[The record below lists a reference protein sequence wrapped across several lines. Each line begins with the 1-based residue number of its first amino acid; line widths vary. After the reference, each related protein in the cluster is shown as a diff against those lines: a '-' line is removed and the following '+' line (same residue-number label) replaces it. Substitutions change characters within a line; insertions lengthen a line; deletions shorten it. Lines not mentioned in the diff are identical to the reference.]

1 MTIQLPK
8 GIRDN
13 LRFLSVEVDSQ
24 VANLQTFFKT
34 PTTAIARR
42 ILDRSGYA
50 YNLKTR
56 IHTSCLQQHT
66 RGKKKRS
73 SAETL
78 ALRGVEFIATDLER
92 IAELCRD
99 CIKQMEYLTDIRC
112 MQPKAYG
119 PMLARVRRGI
129 KLVEPA
135 IRDNDTRLA
144 LKIGQIEAKLDSD
157 YNELR
162 THYTKALKRRKN
174 TEQLTSALF
183 VAHSVEQMGDALL
196 DISESII
203 SANLGQPVNFER
215 YYSLQ
220 ESVEM
225 LESEED
231 LTDVQIEHIAETRS
245 GSAISGISASDGKD
259 DSYVAIFKDGEKR
272 KLKEE
277 LQGVESWHEIFPGL
291 APKILSYNKRG
302 QSAALLIEHLPGLTF
317 EQILLN
323 EPPELLQETL
333 QRLGKTLKSVW
344 SQTRTAKPVS
354 ADFMRQL
361 EKRLGD
367 VYKIH
372 PEFQRGESAIC
383 DLEIPS
389 FDDLVKQAEA
399 YEKRLRAPFSVYI
412 HGDFNV
418 DNIIYDPMERRI
430 NFIDLHRSRY
440 MDYVQDVSVFMV
452 SNYRL
457 QILDA
462 PLRQR
467 IMSLAKD
474 FYRFARRYADKVDDE
489 TFEMRLALGLARSF
503 ATSTRFILDK
513 SLARSMFLRARF
525 LIEQVL
531 AADPNKAADFKVPIK
546 EIFVG

>member
-56 IHTSCLQQHT
+56 IHTSCLRQHAHD
-66 RGKKKRS
+66 KKKHS

-99 CIKQMEYLTDIRC
+99 CIKQMEYLTDIQC

-135 IRDNDTRLA
+135 IRENDTRLA
-144 LKIGQIEAKLDSD
+144 LKIGRIEAKLDSD
-157 YNELR
+157 YNKLLN
-162 THYTKALKRRKN
+162 HYIKALKRRKN
-174 TEQLTSALF
+174 TEQLASALF

-225 LESEED
+225 LESDED

-291 APKILSYNKRG
+291 APKILSYSKRG

-323 EPPELLQETL
+323 EPPELLHETL
-333 QRLGKTLKSVW
+333 QSLGETLKSVW
-344 SQTRTAKPVS
+344 QQTRTAKPVS
-354 ADFMRQL
+354 AEFMLQL
-361 EKRLGD
+361 EKRLGE

-372 PEFQRGESAIC
+372 PEFERGESAIC
-383 DLEIPS
+383 GVEIPS
-389 FDDLVKQAEA
+389 FNDLVRQADT
-399 YEKRLRAPFSVYI
+399 YEKRLQAPFSVYI

-474 FYRFARRYADKVDDE
+474 FYCIARRYADRVDDE
-489 TFEMRLALGLARSF
+489 TFELRLALGLARSF

-513 SLARSMFLRARF
+513 SLARSMFLRARY

-531 AADPNKAADFKVPIK
+531 ATDPKKAARFEVPVK

>member
-1 MTIQLPK
+1 MQLPK
-8 GIRDN
+8 SIRDN

-34 PTTAIARR
+34 PTTAVARR

-50 YNLKTR
+50 YNLKMR
-56 IHTSCLQQHT
+56 IHTSCVEQLA
-66 RGKKKRS
+66 RGKKNG

-78 ALRGVEFIATDLER
+78 ALRAVEFIATDLER
-92 IAELCRD
+92 ITELCRD
-99 CIKQMEYLTDIRC
+99 CIKQMEYVTDITC
-112 MQPKAYG
+112 IKPKAYG
-119 PMLARVRRGI
+119 PMLGRVRRGI
-129 KLVEPA
+129 ELVEPA
-135 IRDNDTRLA
+135 IKENDTGLA

-157 YNELR
+157 YNKLLH
-162 THYTKALKRRKN
+162 HYIKALKQKRN
-174 TEQLTSALF
+174 TEQLASALF

-196 DISESII
+196 DISESIL

-215 YYSLQ
+215 YHSL
-220 ESVEM
+220 EDSVEM
-225 LESEED
+225 LETDED
-231 LTDVQIEHIAETRS
+231 LADVQIERIADTRS
-245 GSAISGISASDGKD
+245 GSAISGISASDSKD
-259 DSYVAIFKDGEKR
+259 DAYIAIFKDGEKR

-277 LQGVESWHEIFPGL
+277 RQGVESWHEIYPGL
-291 APKILSYNKRG
+291 APRILSYKKRG

-333 QRLGKTLKSVW
+333 DRLGKTLKSVW
-344 SQTRTAKPVS
+344 RETRTKKPVS
-354 ADFMRQL
+354 ADFMQQL

-372 PEFQRGESAIC
+372 PEFQQGKSEIC
-383 DLEIPS
+383 DLDIPS
-389 FDDLVKQAEA
+389 FDTLVEKAA
-399 YEKRLRAPFSVYI
+399 AFEKRLKAPFSVYI

-418 DNIIYDPMERRI
+418 DNIIYDPMEQRI

-440 MDYVQDVSVFMV
+440 LDYVQDVSVFMV

-462 PLRQR
+462 PLRRR
-467 IMSLAKD
+467 IMALAKD
-474 FYRFARRYADKVDDE
+474 FYAMARRYADKAGDE
-489 TFEMRLALGLARSF
+489 TFELRLALGLARSF

-531 AADPNKAADFKVPIK
+531 AADPKKAGGFKIPVK

>member
-1 MTIQLPK
+1 MTMQLPK
-8 GIRDN
+8 SIRDN

-34 PTTAIARR
+34 PTTAVARR

-50 YNLKTR
+50 YNLKMR
-56 IHTSCLQQHT
+56 IHTSCLEQLA
-66 RGKKKRS
+66 RRKKNG

-78 ALRGVEFIATDLER
+78 ALRTVEFIATDLER
-92 IAELCRD
+92 ITELCRD
-99 CIKQMEYLTDIRC
+99 CIKQMEYVTDITC
-112 MQPKAYG
+112 IKPKAYG

-129 KLVEPA
+129 ELVEPA
-135 IRDNDTRLA
+135 IKENDTGLA

-157 YNELR
+157 YDKLLH
-162 THYTKALKRRKN
+162 HYIKALKQKRN
-174 TEQLTSALF
+174 TAQLTSALF

-196 DISESII
+196 DISESIL
-203 SANLGQPVNFER
+203 SANLGQPVNFQR
-215 YYSLQ
+215 YHSL
-220 ESVEM
+220 EDSVEM
-225 LESEED
+225 LETDED
-231 LTDVQIEHIAETRS
+231 LADVQIERIADTRS
-245 GSAISGISASDGKD
+245 GSAISGISASDSKD
-259 DSYVAIFKDGEKR
+259 DAYIAIFKDGEKR

-277 LQGVESWHEIFPGL
+277 RQGVESWHEIYPGL
-291 APKILSYNKRG
+291 APRILSYKKRG

-323 EPPELLQETL
+323 EPPELLKETL
-333 QRLGKTLKSVW
+333 DRLGKTLKSVW
-344 SQTRTAKPVS
+344 RETRTNKPVS
-354 ADFMRQL
+354 ADFMQQL
-361 EKRLGD
+361 EKRLDD

-372 PEFQRGESAIC
+372 PEFQQGKSEIC
-383 DLEIPS
+383 GLDIPS
-389 FDDLVKQAEA
+389 FDTLVEKAGA
-399 YEKRLRAPFSVYI
+399 YEKRLKAPFSVYI

-418 DNIIYDPMERRI
+418 DNIIYDPMEQRI

-462 PLRQR
+462 PLRCR
-467 IMSLAKD
+467 IMTLAKD
-474 FYRFARRYADKVDDE
+474 FYAMARRYADKAGDE
-489 TFEMRLALGLARSF
+489 TFELRLALGLARSF

-531 AADPNKAADFKVPIK
+531 AADPKKAGSFKIPVK